1 MAELREEA
9 IRELERNNAFDENY
23 EIVNG
28 DIRSMAMDKEGMIR
42 RKMEELMQLA
52 EMTPEERGL
61 YDSKKRNNKTR
72 CYN

>member
-1 MAELREEA
+1 MAELREDA

-61 YDSKKRNNKTR
+61 YDFKKEE
-72 CYN
+72 